1 MLYIWHSRKD
11 FTIMKN
17 NMALEI
23 AAVYDMGVNDLNAKF
38 EELYGFPPGQTSIVT
53 IRNRIIYRIQE
64 TYLDG
69 VALEDREFLKNIA
82 ARDPLA
88 NLVRKPQDKV
98 SKVAG
103 TKYERVWKGKKYEV
117 TVLGDKRFEFAGEVY
132 TSLSAVARAI
142 TGTRWNG
149 KIFFGV
155 K

>member
-1 MLYIWHSRKD
+1 MSDMTEQIADVY
-11 FTIMKN
+11 
-17 NMALEI
+17 NMGADE
-23 AAVYDMGVNDLNAKF
+23 LNAKF
-38 EELYGFPPGQTSIVT
+38 EELYGFTPGQTSIVT

-64 TYLDG
+64 TFLDG

-88 NLVRKPQDKV
+88 NLVRKPQNRI

-103 TKYERVWKGKKYEV
+103 ARYERVWKGKKHEV
-117 TVLGDKRFEFAGEVY
+117 TVLGDKRFEYAGGIY
-132 TSLSAVARAI
+132 TSLSAIAREI

-149 KIFFGV
+149 KVFFGV

>member
-1 MLYIWHSRKD
+1 
-11 FTIMKN
+11 MKTSEEPDADVN
-17 NMALEI
+17 VPDEIEKVSSDNLEE
-23 AAVYDMGVNDLNAKF
+23 ANA
-38 EELYGFPPGQTSIVT
+38 
-53 IRNRIIYRIQE
+53 
-64 TYLDG
+64 DG
-69 VALEDREFLKNIA
+69 VSLEDREFLKSIA

-103 TKYERVWKGKKYEV
+103 ARYERVWKGKKYEV
-117 TVLGDKRFEFAGEVY
+117 TVLGEKRFEFAGEVY

-149 KIFFGV
+149 KVFFGV

>member
-1 MLYIWHSRKD
+1 MAQQKE
-11 FTIMKN
+11 FTIMENK
-17 NMALEI
+17 MTLEI
-23 AAVYDMGVNDLNAKF
+23 ADVYDMGTAELNAKF

-64 TYLDG
+64 LHLDG
-69 VALEDREFLKNIA
+69 VSLEDREFLKSIA

-103 TKYERVWKGKKYEV
+103 ARYERVWKGKKYEV
-117 TVLGDKRFEFAGEVY
+117 TVLGEKRFEFAGEVY

-149 KIFFGV
+149 KVFFGV

>member
-1 MLYIWHSRKD
+1 MA
-11 FTIMKN
+11 N

-23 AAVYDMGVNDLNAKF
+23 ADVYDMGVAELNAKF
-38 EELYGFPPGQTSIVT
+38 EELYGFPPGQTSVVT

-88 NLVRKPQDKV
+88 NLVRKPQNKV

-103 TKYERVWKGKKYEV
+103 AKYERVWKGKKYEV

-142 TGTRWNG
+142 TGIRWNG
-149 KIFFGV
+149 KVFFGV

>member
-1 MLYIWHSRKD
+1 
-11 FTIMKN
+11 MKN

-69 VALEDREFLKNIA
+69 VVLEDREFLKNIA

>member
-1 MLYIWHSRKD
+1 MENKM
-11 FTIMKN
+11 T
-17 NMALEI
+17 LEI
-23 AAVYDMGVNDLNAKF
+23 ADVYDMGTAELNAKF
-38 EELYGFPPGQTSIVT
+38 EELYGFPPGQ
-53 IRNRIIYRIQE
+53 QE
-64 TYLDG
+64 LHLDG
-69 VALEDREFLKNIA
+69 VSLEDREFLKSIA

-103 TKYERVWKGKKYEV
+103 ARYERVWKGKKYEV
-117 TVLGDKRFEFAGEVY
+117 TVLGEKRFEFAGEVY

-149 KIFFGV
+149 KVFFGV

>member
-1 MLYIWHSRKD
+1 MSD
-11 FTIMKN
+11 
-17 NMALEI
+17 MATEI
-23 AAVYDMGVNDLNAKF
+23 ADVYNMGVNELFAKF
-38 EELYGFPPGQTSIVT
+38 EELYGFQPGNTSIVT

-69 VALEDREFLKNIA
+69 VALEDREFLKSIA
-82 ARDPLA
+82 ARDPMA
-88 NLVRKPQDKV
+88 NLVRKPQNKV

-103 TKYERVWKGKKYEV
+103 SRYERVWKGKKYEV
-117 TVLGDKRFEFAGEVY
+117 TVLGKDRFEFDGEIY

-149 KIFFGV
+149 KVFFGV

>member
-11 FTIMKN
+11 FTIMAN

-23 AAVYDMGVNDLNAKF
+23 ADVYDMGVAELNAKF
-38 EELYGFPPGQTSIVT
+38 EELYGFPPGQTSVVT

-64 TYLDG
+64 TYFDG

-88 NLVRKPQDKV
+88 NLVRKPQNKV

-103 TKYERVWKGKKYEV
+103 AKYERVWKGKKYEV

-149 KIFFGV
+149 KVFFGV

>member
-1 MLYIWHSRKD
+1 
-11 FTIMKN
+11 MKN

>member
-1 MLYIWHSRKD
+1 MA
-11 FTIMKN
+11 N

-23 AAVYDMGVNDLNAKF
+23 ADVYDMGVAELNAKF
-38 EELYGFPPGQTSIVT
+38 EELYGFPPGQTSVVT

-82 ARDPLA
+82 ARDQLA
-88 NLVRKPQDKV
+88 NLVRKPQNKV

-103 TKYERVWKGKKYEV
+103 AKYERVWKGKKYEV

-149 KIFFGV
+149 KVFFGV